1 MNYRN
6 PFLALCSI
14 LGLPAIAPGEIVIS
28 QYYEGSS
35 FNKWV
40 ELANTSDAAMSL
52 DDMFTPRE
60 ETYWDY
66 GAVSNKLQ
74 HLCMTS
80 NLL

>member
-6 PFLALCSI
+6 PFLALCSV

-40 ELANTSDAAMSL
+40 ELANTSDAAISL
-52 DDMFTPRE
+52 DGYVLTRWANASTE
-60 ETYWDY
+60 AW
-66 GAVSNKLQ
+66 K
-74 HLCMTS
+74 
-80 NLL
+80 